1 MFKLDFILHMLT
13 SPNKTFQ
20 TVIKHDML
28 QMAVLIVF
36 ISTFLFAL
44 GDFLLFGS
52 KQLVSYIATFPLY
65 FIGSFI
71 SSWFSVKVFKSKG
84 NFRKTLIVW
93 GFANAPF
100 LLFSVINVPLA
111 LIALQEPSI
120 YIIIGLIAVVTA
132 IWVLILDVKGF
143 MIAHKVGVWKSII
156 ATLLSIILGI
166 ISVVLV

>member
-20 TVIKHDML
+20 TVIKRDML

-36 ISTFLFAL
+36 ISTFLFTIRN
-44 GDFLLFGS
+44 FLLLGN
-52 KQLVSYIATFPLY
+52 KLLVSDIATFPLY

-71 SSWFSVKVFKSKG
+71 SSWFSVKIFKSKG

-93 GFANAPF
+93 GFATVPF
-100 LLFSVINVPLA
+100 LLFSIIDVLLV
-111 LIALQEPSI
+111 LIGSQEPSI
-120 YIIIGLIAVVTA
+120 YYTIIGLVAS
-132 IWVLILDVKGF
+132 IWTLILDARGF

-156 ATLLSIILGI
+156 ATLISIILGI
-166 ISVVLV
+166 ISAVLL